1 MKHLFPPSTL
11 GTLAVLVVLLGASA
25 VAVDQSG
32 ARVDLKEPSMR
43 KTAPQFALQDSVGK
57 SARLTDYHGK
67 VVVLDFWATWCHG
80 CKQEIPWFAE
90 FHHKYGK
97 QGLAVI
103 GVSMDDEGWKVVTP
117 FVKSAGVPYR
127 IVLGNQA
134 TAKEYGIFNMPDTFL
149 IDRKGRIAA
158 AYSGM
163 VNRDDLE
170 KNITAVLKE
179 K

>member
-1 MKHLFPPSTL
+1 MKRLFRPSTL
-11 GTLAVLVVLLGASA
+11 GTLAVLAVLLGASA

-32 ARVDLKEPSMR
+32 ARVDLKEPSTR
-43 KTAPQFALQDSVGK
+43 KAAPQFTLQDSSGK
-57 SARLTDYHGK
+57 TARLTEYHGK

-80 CKQEIPWFAE
+80 CKEEIPWFAE
-90 FHHKYGK
+90 FDRKYGT

-103 GVSMDDEGWKVVTP
+103 GVSMDDDGWKVVTP
-117 FVKSAGVPYR
+117 FIKSADVPYR
-127 IVLGNQA
+127 IVLGNQK
-134 TAKEYGIFNMPDTFL
+134 TGKDYGISNMPDTFL
-149 IDRKGRIAA
+149 IDREGRIAA

-179 K
+179 N

>member
-1 MKHLFPPSTL
+1 MKRIFRPSIIST
-11 GTLAVLVVLLGASA
+11 VVVLTALFGTSA
-25 VAVDQSG
+25 VAVDQGG
-32 ARVDLKEPSMR
+32 ARVELKEPNTR
-43 KTAPQFALQDSVGK
+43 KAAPQFALQDSSGRP
-57 SARLTDYHGK
+57 ARLAEYHGK
-67 VVVLDFWATWCHG
+67 VVLLDFWATWCHG
-80 CKQEIPWFAE
+80 CKEEIPWFAE
-90 FHHKYGK
+90 FHRKYGK

-103 GVSMDDEGWKVVTP
+103 GISMDDDGWKVVTP
-117 FVKSAGVPYR
+117 FIKSARVPYR

-134 TAKEYGIFNMPDTFL
+134 TAKAYGIFNMPDTFL
-149 IDRKGRIAA
+149 IDREGRIAA

>member
-1 MKHLFPPSTL
+1 MKCLFRPSLIST
-11 GTLAVLVVLLGASA
+11 VVVLAAVFGGSA

-32 ARVDLKEPSMR
+32 ARVDLKEPSTR
-43 KTAPQFALQDSVGK
+43 KTAPAFTLQDSSGK
-57 SARLTDYHGK
+57 TARLTEYHGK
-67 VVVLDFWATWCHG
+67 VVLLDFWATWCHG
-80 CKQEIPWFAE
+80 CKEEIPWFAE
-90 FHHKYGK
+90 FDRKYGK

-127 IVLGNQA
+127 IVLGDQK
-134 TAKEYGIFNMPDTFL
+134 TGKDYGIFNMPDTFL
-149 IDRKGRIAA
+149 IDREGRIAA

-170 KNITAVLKE
+170 KNISAVLKE

>member
-1 MKHLFPPSTL
+1 MKRSFRPSTL
-11 GTLAVLVVLLGASA
+11 GTLAVLAVLLGTSA

-32 ARVDLKEPSMR
+32 ARVDLKEPSTR
-43 KTAPQFALQDSVGK
+43 KAAPQFTLQDSSGK
-57 SARLTDYHGK
+57 TAHLTEYHGK

-80 CKQEIPWFAE
+80 CKEEIPWFTE
-90 FHHKYGK
+90 FERKYGK

-103 GVSMDDEGWKVVTP
+103 GVSMDDDGWKVVTP
-117 FVKSAGVPYR
+117 FIKSAGVPYR
-127 IVLGNQA
+127 IVLGDQK
-134 TAKEYGIFNMPDTFL
+134 TGKDYGIFNMPDTFL
-149 IDRKGRIAA
+149 IDREGRIAA